1 MYLKVHHTAEF
12 ITANINTLNGQIK
25 ELRGC
30 YIEAK
35 RMGVD
40 VRVPSWRDFTGETIT
55 KNK

>member
-1 MYLKVHHTAEF
+1 MLKIDDTKQHEQ
-12 ITANINTLNGQIK
+12 LK

-55 KNK
+55 KKEG